1 MQQTG
6 LCEYVEIKTEVG
18 DPLPAVSILT
28 PPLQC
33 HMQFSAVEAAWPLS
47 FTLTLSPPAKPISLH
62 EKYFD
67 IDSDENDTLTSISAV
82 VKVFCLLFCYCL
94 LSILGE
100 YLQPNCML
108 VSFSCLTS

>member
-1 MQQTG
+1 
-6 LCEYVEIKTEVG
+6 
-18 DPLPAVSILT
+18 
-28 PPLQC
+28 
-33 HMQFSAVEAAWPLS
+33 MQFSAVEEAARPLS
-47 FTLTLSPPAKPISLH
+47 FTLILFPPQAKPISLH

-67 IDSDENDTLTSISAV
+67 TDLDENDTLTSISAV